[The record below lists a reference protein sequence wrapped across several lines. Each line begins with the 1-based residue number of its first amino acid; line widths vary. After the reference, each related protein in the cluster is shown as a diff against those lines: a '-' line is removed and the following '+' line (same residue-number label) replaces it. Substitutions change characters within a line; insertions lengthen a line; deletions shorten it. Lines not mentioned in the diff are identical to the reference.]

1 MEEFMQKKIEGYLE
15 YSNRASYSYTYDLN
29 DAESIQKA
37 RKDIQEK
44 NYENCDDFDQ
54 SSDGVGSS
62 AFDMNGKEIDD
73 YDDFVENDGE
83 LESEFNADEDE
94 TEYTWIYSDGSEEE
108 SYDREEA
115 LEMLAKFKGRR
126 KKKLPVRL
134 RVTECGWEND
144 RSYGKFII
152 S

>member
-1 MEEFMQKKIEGYLE
+1 MQKKIEGYLE

-29 DAESIQKA
+29 DAESIEKA
-37 RKDIQEK
+37 GKDIREK
-44 NYENCDDFDQ
+44 NYENCGDFDQ
-54 SSDGVGSS
+54 SSNGVGSG
-62 AFDMNGKEIDD
+62 AFDMNDNEIAD

-83 LESEFNADEDE
+83 LESEFLADEDE
-94 TEYTWIYSDGSEEE
+94 TEYVWIYSDGSEEE
-108 SYDREEA
+108 SYCLEEV

-126 KKKLPVRL
+126 KKKLPVKL